1 MTTKKTNQR
10 IYLTEDEKKV
20 LGQLLAEWAE
30 KNGKKE
36 RDAFVSSEA
45 IPKIQQLNLTQFS
58 PEIISQDK
66 AAKSLWER
74 RIEVSQVYSMNLL
87 LVDLHL

>member
-1 MTTKKTNQR
+1 MTNKKTKQR
-10 IYLTEDEKKV
+10 VYLSEEEKKV
-20 LGQLLAEWAE
+20 LGQLLGEWAG

-45 IPKIQQLNLTQFS
+45 IPKIQQLNPTQFG

-66 AAKSLWER
+66 AAKMLWER
-74 RIEVSQVYSMNLL
+74 RIEVSQVYLMNQVLR
-87 LVDLHL
+87 DLH